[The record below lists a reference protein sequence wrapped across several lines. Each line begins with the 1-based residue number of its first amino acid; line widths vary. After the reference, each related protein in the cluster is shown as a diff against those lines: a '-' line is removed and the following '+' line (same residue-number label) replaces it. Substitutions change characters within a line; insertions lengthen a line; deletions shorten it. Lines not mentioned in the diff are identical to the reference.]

1 MVRRILKFVQPCP
14 KIKFRVETEPY
25 VREKKLFV
33 TCSNQSGGPVGT
45 KFHIYSENCTEHKY
59 NLRIK
64 CSVLAL
70 KLVFHTVSTLSNK
83 YNELRRIWEEMAL
96 WAAVE

>member
-1 MVRRILKFVQPCP
+1 MVCRILKFVQPCP
-14 KIKFRVETEPY
+14 KIRFCVEAKPY

-33 TCSNQSGGPVGT
+33 TCSNQLGGLLGT

-64 CSVLAL
+64 CSVLVL
-70 KLVFHTVSTLSNK
+70 KLVFHIESTVFK
-83 YNELRRIWEEMAL
+83 AL
-96 WAAVE
+96 FVNPK